1 MIIAKILVFTIN
13 FVLWASGILLIVF
26 GSIALASPSTIVN
39 LLDLINGVSN
49 ITPLIN
55 VGSILEGMSIFMIV
69 LGSLLFLFGGV
80 GCHGFHRMHKRLI
93 MNYWIMLILGI
104 LTEIGVIIYGG
115 VYPNT
120 AVGSIKTQM
129 YGHFPEF
136 QPVNITD
143 DGSISY
149 STSQIP
155 EAWEK
160 LQAQTQC
167 CGVVAPSDY
176 SLYFSPDNF
185 TITNYPDPMY
195 VPPSCCAI
203 NPQLISA
210 GNLPPTIKDY
220 QNFLG
225 CIYNNATTSSNL
237 PYYYTKGCYNIAM
250 EMLWNFNYIAMIIAG
265 CLIAVQILGAIL
277 TIHTWHRMFREDG
290 RI

>member
-1 MIIAKILVFTIN
+1 MIIAKILVFIIN

-115 VYPNT
+115 VYPST
-120 AVGSIKTQM
+120 AQGSIQRQM
-129 YGHFPEF
+129 AGHLPEF
-136 QPVNITD
+136 QPVNITGD
-143 DGSISY
+143 QIWY
-149 STSQIP
+149 SDLLIP
-155 EAWEK
+155 GAWEK

-167 CGVVAPSDY
+167 CGAYGPGDY
-176 SLYFSPDNF
+176 QTYFPGNL
-185 TITNYPDPMY
+185 TITGFPDPIV
-195 VPPSCCAI
+195 VPPSCCI
-203 NPQLISA
+203 
-210 GNLPPTIKDY
+210 TITTQVPVGDLAYNTNQY
-220 QNFLG
+220 QNFPE
-225 CIYNNATTSSNL
+225 CIYNNATASSDL
-237 PYYYTKGCYNIAM
+237 QYYYTKGCYNIAM

-265 CLIAVQILGAIL
+265 CLIATQILGAIV